1 MLWLPLALISAAS
14 IATMDALTKRFLS
27 HLTVFEMAAARL
39 SFSLPLFLILLLF
52 IPAPHLDTTFYLTVF
67 LALPLEITAFFLYMR
82 AIQAS
87 PLSLAIPFL
96 SFTPVF
102 LILTGRLILGE
113 ELSARGIWG
122 IISVVLGSYVLN
134 LRECKNGFLGPFW
147 AIKREKGSWLML
159 IVAFLYALTSAMGKK
174 AIQHSSVIFF
184 GPFYFL
190 MLGLIVPGGLLVTGK
205 ATWQGLKKVFYPG
218 LCIGILMVIMVLSH
232 MAAISRVEAAYMIA
246 VKRTGIL
253 FSVLYGAFLFKE
265 ENIGERFWGAG
276 LMLAGVVI
284 IAVWA

>member
-1 MLWLPLALISAAS
+1 MLWLVLALISAAS
-14 IATMDALTKRFLS
+14 IATVDALTKRFLS

-39 SFSLPLFLILLLF
+39 SFSLPLFLILLFF
-52 IPAPHLDTTFYLTVF
+52 IPVPHLDTTFYLTVL

-113 ELSARGIWG
+113 ELSARGILG

-134 LRECKNGFLGPFW
+134 LRECKNGFLGPFG

-159 IVAFLYALTSAMGKK
+159 MW
-174 AIQHSSVIFF
+174 
-184 GPFYFL
+184 PFYMRLPLPWAKRPYNTPAPFFL
-190 MLGLIVPGGLLVTGK
+190 
-205 ATWQGLKKVFYPG
+205 
-218 LCIGILMVIMVLSH
+218 VLF
-232 MAAISRVEAAYMIA
+232 
-246 VKRTGIL
+246 T
-253 FSVLYGAFLFKE
+253 F
-265 ENIGERFWGAG
+265 
-276 LMLAGVVI
+276 
-284 IAVWA
+284 